1 MEQTSMTA
9 LISAFARAFHSQNN
23 ETAVFHDDVAR
34 QLFTDEE
41 YQRISDTMSAGIGFF
56 NPAFNG
62 NSDQALRW
70 IVDNQLSP
78 VPLGRAAFAENSL
91 ERAAQIGAGQY
102 LILGAGYDT
111 FAYRQPV
118 WANALQIFEIDRPA
132 AVKEKQERLEKAGI
146 TIPANVYYIEAD
158 FAKSTW
164 HATLLQH
171 KAFDCTKRSFS
182 TALGVFY
189 YLSEQDFNALL
200 SDLSSILPKGSSL
213 LFDYPD
219 ETSYTAKAG
228 PRASK
233 QAMLAEAANEKMLAS
248 YSYREMERLLA
259 AHGFLV
265 YEHLTPREMTAQYFS
280 AYNSANPS
288 HCMAAF
294 DHVNYCLAVKQ

>member
-41 YQRISDTMSAGIGFF
+41 YQRISDTMSAGIVFF

-164 HATLLQH
+164 HASLLQH

-182 TALGVFY
+182 TALGVLY
-189 YLSEQDFNALL
+189 YLSEQDFYALL
-200 SDLSSILPKGSSL
+200 SNLSSILPKGSSL

-228 PRASK
+228 PQASK